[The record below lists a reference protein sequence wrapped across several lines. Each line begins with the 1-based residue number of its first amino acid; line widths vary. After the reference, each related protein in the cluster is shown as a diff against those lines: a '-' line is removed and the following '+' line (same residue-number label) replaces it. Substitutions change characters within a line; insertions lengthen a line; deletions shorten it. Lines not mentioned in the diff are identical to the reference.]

1 MITYRDRIRLRM
13 ACRPVLGL
21 LIRGRAVPIPRRVG
35 YVLRD
40 TRTGAYVTDPYGT
53 DRRRFY
59 SGRISDA
66 YRFTRSDLAE
76 RVADEIGGTLV
87 VVAVP
92 LSELEPP

>member
-21 LIRGRAVPIPRRVG
+21 LIRGRAVPIPSRVG

-66 YRFTRSDLAE
+66 YRFTRSDLAQ
-76 RVADEIGGTLV
+76 RMADEIGGTFTIL
-87 VVAVP
+87 P
-92 LSELEPP
+92 IDLDSDPP